1 MSNNE
6 QKEKELEAVA
16 NNLCQSI
23 EVYSRGA
30 IIVGSFAH
38 SRGFAI
44 RQGTDIDA
52 MVFCDLRDIGKIL
65 QTPIYEGYEPASLDL
80 ATRYFAEGTT
90 DLMSTRHDAN
100 GTMVTVHFMTP
111 QTFVQKFANGK
122 TQNKLHSFRKVPKGY
137 VYQFKNFAGDSIEVP
152 VDNEDIRGGY
162 RVPMETSRIVDGHYY
177 SGSPHNKLMSRPAI
191 LFDKDEFIKPAIDRL
206 GIDLAE
212 RLMYEYG
219 EYIDWEKLSVV
230 NTLVR
235 QEKIRP
241 DILQFLYAKEREIVR
256 ELIK

>member
-1 MSNNE
+1 
-6 QKEKELEAVA
+6 
-16 NNLCQSI
+16 
-23 EVYSRGA
+23 
-30 IIVGSFAH
+30 
-38 SRGFAI
+38 
-44 RQGTDIDA
+44 
-52 MVFCDLRDIGKIL
+52 
-65 QTPIYEGYEPASLDL
+65 
-80 ATRYFAEGTT
+80 
-90 DLMSTRHDAN
+90 
-100 GTMVTVHFMTP
+100 
-111 QTFVQKFANGK
+111 
-122 TQNKLHSFRKVPKGY
+122 
-137 VYQFKNFAGDSIEVP
+137 
-152 VDNEDIRGGY
+152 
-162 RVPMETSRIVDGHYY
+162 METSRIVDGHYY